1 MLYVLKRLWK
11 YGLGTLPRKT
21 LLEAPVTPASYL
33 PGESASPVPG
43 GNALSAVPEPLSE
56 AEARELR
63 RLERELPE
71 RIRKVFGRS
80 LHIRHLDAGS
90 SNACEWE
97 LTALLNPVYDVQ
109 RFGIDFVASPRH
121 ADMLVVTGGVTRNLE
136 AAVRAT
142 YEATPDPKLVV
153 AIGDDACGTGL
164 IGPTYAH
171 YGAVDRIIPVDVCVP
186 GNPPTPVAI
195 LQGILKAVQKQ
206 KV

>member
-1 MLYVLKRLWK
+1 VLYVLKRLWK
-11 YGLGTLPRKT
+11 YGLGTLPRDI
-21 LLEAPVTPASYL
+21 LLETKTIPAPYA
-33 PGESASPVPG
+33 PGENNASSAYQG
-43 GNALSAVPEPLSE
+43 LMDDAE
-56 AEARELR
+56 AEELR
-63 RLERELPE
+63 RLRRELPE
-71 RIRKVFGRS
+71 RIRKAFGRS

-136 AAVRAT
+136 AAVRST

-171 YGAVDRIIPVDVCVP
+171 YGGVDRIIPVDVYVP
-186 GNPPTPVAI
+186 GNPPRPVAI
-195 LQGILKAVQKQ
+195 LQGILKAVEKR
-206 KV
+206 KG

>member
-1 MLYVLKRLWK
+1 VLYVLKRLWK
-11 YGLGTLPRKT
+11 YGLGTLPRKA
-21 LLEAPVTPASYL
+21 LLEAPETPAPYA
-33 PGESASPVPG
+33 PEETASAS
-43 GNALSAVPEPLSE
+43 APLGLMDDAD
-56 AEARELR
+56 AEELR
-63 RLERELPE
+63 RLRRELPE
-71 RIRKVFGRS
+71 RIRKAFGRS

-136 AAVRAT
+136 AAVRST
-142 YEATPDPKLVV
+142 YDATPDPKLVV
-153 AIGDDACGTGL
+153 AVGDDACGTGL

-171 YGAVDRIIPVDVCVP
+171 HGGVDRIIPVDVYIP

-195 LQGILKAVQKQ
+195 LQGILKAVEK
-206 KV
+206 KKG